1 MCKMCEGSLYST
13 HEEADS
19 KIMLH
24 LNLVTNPLNVVIR
37 TSASDIDV
45 FVIALCC
52 MGSMSSDIKVPFVL
66 SLVNWYYFRNLYF
79 KLKSLLC

>member
-13 HEEADS
+13 HEKADS
-19 KIMLH
+19 RMMLH
-24 LNLVTNPLNVVIR
+24 LNLVTNPLNAVIR
-37 TSASDIDV
+37 TSDIDV

-52 MGSMSSDIKVPFVL
+52 MGSMSSDIKVPFAL
-66 SLVNWYYFRNLYF
+66 SLVNWYYFRKLYF